1 MNQTAYPEIALSE
14 PKPTRS
20 APRLDFLDAL
30 RGIAAILVVIEH
42 VGERYTAWIPWFAQH
57 WFNFGRFGVTVFFLV
72 SGFVIPYAFEKDNSV
87 RSFWIKRVFRLYPL
101 YWLSLALTVAAGI
114 EPAAFR
120 ASHMLRNILVN
131 VTMLQGFAGIPNA
144 SQPFWTLFIEM
155 AFYIAFTVWFLLR
168 LHARTLLW
176 AWTGAVGFL
185 TLSVLAPLLLGIH
198 APVTMAFCFLAIL
211 VGAVLYRHYTAQVGT
226 RAVTVLIVTVVLL
239 AAASSYLNFFRFP
252 SAETVSAT
260 SVFISWTCAFLLFIA
275 LLSLRGRKFPPALLW
290 LGKISYSLYLL
301 HAVVLDTLPDV
312 GNKALGFGLVLAISL
327 LVSAFTFKYLER
339 PCVAFGHRIATKV
352 R

>member
-1 MNQTAYPEIALSE
+1 MNQTAYPEIALSQ
-14 PKPTRS
+14 PTRTRS

-30 RGIAAILVVIEH
+30 RGIAAILVVVQH
-42 VGERYTAWIPWFAQH
+42 VGERYTSWIPWFAQH

-87 RSFWIKRVFRLYPL
+87 RSFWIKRIFRLYPL

-120 ASHMLRNILVN
+120 ASHLVRNILVN

-155 AFYIAFTVWFLLR
+155 AFYLAFTVWFLLR
-168 LHARTLLW
+168 LHRKTLLW
-176 AWTGAVGFL
+176 AWTGAAGFFA
-185 TLSVLAPLLLGIH
+185 LSVLAPLLLGMH
-198 APVTMAFCFLAIL
+198 TPVTMAFCFLAIL
-211 VGAVLYRHYTAQVGT
+211 VGSVLYRHYSAQVGT
-226 RAVTVLIVTVVLL
+226 RPVAALLGAVILL

-252 SAETVSAT
+252 SAESVSGT
-260 SVFISWTCAFLLFIA
+260 SAFLSWTCAFLFFTA
-275 LLSLRGRKFPPALLW
+275 LLSLRGRKFSPALLW

-312 GNKALGFGLVLAISL
+312 GSKALGFGLVLAISL
-327 LVSAFTFKYLER
+327 VVSAFTFKYLER

>member
-1 MNQTAYPEIALSE
+1 MNQIAYPEIALSE
-14 PKPTRS
+14 PARTRS

-30 RGIAAILVVIEH
+30 RGIAAILVVVEH
-42 VGERYTAWIPWFAQH
+42 VGERYTAWIPWFAQN

-87 RSFWIKRVFRLYPL
+87 RSFWIKRLFRLYPL
-101 YWLSLALTVAAGI
+101 YWLSLTLSVAAGI

-120 ASHMLRNILVN
+120 ASHMVRNILVN

-155 AFYIAFTVWFLLR
+155 AFYIAITVWFLLR
-168 LHARTLLW
+168 LHSRTLLW
-176 AWTGAVGFL
+176 AWTGAVGFFA
-185 TLSVLAPLLLGIH
+185 LSILGPLVLGIH
-198 APVTMAFCFLAIL
+198 APVTTAFCFLAIL
-211 VGAVLYRHYTAQVGT
+211 VGSVLYRHYTAQVGT
-226 RAVTVLIVTVVLL
+226 RAVATLVAGVILL

-252 SAETVSAT
+252 SAETISAT
-260 SVFISWTCAFLLFIA
+260 SVFISWTCAFLLFLA
-275 LLSLRGRKFPPALLW
+275 LLSLRRLKFPPTLLW

-301 HAVVLDTLPDV
+301 HAVVRDTLPDV
-312 GNKALGFGLVLAISL
+312 GNKALGFSLVLALSL

-339 PCVAFGHRIATKV
+339 PCVALGHRIATKV